1 MAARVQIAA
10 MNGTGLAKGILIV
23 TAAAWAGGC
32 VDREMTI
39 TTNPPGARVFVSDV
53 EVGTTPVTIPFTW
66 YGDYDIQ
73 IRRDGYSTLKTHA
86 MIGMPVYEIPPID
99 LLSELAPWTYRD
111 LRYLHY
117 ELQKAVE
124 PTDQEL
130 LDGADSLNKRLQQ
143 PVKH

>member
-1 MAARVQIAA
+1 
-10 MNGTGLAKGILIV
+10 MNGPTGLVKSVLLL

-32 VDREMTI
+32 VEREMTI

-53 EVGTTPVTIPFTW
+53 EVGTTPLTMPFTW
-66 YGDYDIQ
+66 YGDYDIL
-73 IRRDGYSTLKTHA
+73 IRCEGYNTLRTHA
-86 MIGMPVYEIPPID
+86 MIAMPAYEIPPVD
-99 LLSELAPWTYRD
+99 LLSELAPWTYHDR
-111 LRYLHY
+111 RYLHY

-130 LDGADSLNKRLQQ
+130 LEGAEALDKRLQQ